1 MKKLRFILMAALAF
15 ALIGCSNPSNT
26 SDNKSDDK
34 NDTPAKTTF
43 VQGWYKYTVSVQGTT
58 QNYYLCYD
66 ANKTLTRAGSDSV
79 EFTGVVF
86 DNYKNN
92 DGFSFDTLSK
102 ASNES
107 SFKKISDSELP
118 SWATQSNTSNN
129 EETYL
134 TELGSFLQSFSSGTN
149 NQGDTVTL
157 SNISST
163 ILKDNSNEP
172 YITCNIFA
180 TCNHQNAQNLF
191 YTTNTSVSIS
201 NVRLFFDYK
210 SETHINFI
218 VDFTNTKNK
227 SEVKNIYPLV
237 YLEYDDTNTSD
248 LILGKYQ
255 IENYGTGYHYTK

>member
-1 MKKLRFILMAALAF
+1 MKKLRYILMAALAF

-118 SWATQSNTSNN
+118 SWATQNNTSNN

-134 TELGSFLQSFSSGTN
+134 TELGNFLQSFSSGTN
-149 NQGDTVTL
+149 NQGDTVTFT
-157 SNISST
+157 NIST
-163 ILKDNSNEP
+163 NVLKDTNNEP
-172 YITCNIFA
+172 YLTCSISA
-180 TCNHQNAQNLF
+180 TCNYQNAQNLF
-191 YTTNTSVSIS
+191 YTTNSSIIYT
-201 NVRLFFDYK
+201 NARVFFDYK
-210 SETHINFI
+210 SDTNLRFI
-218 VDFTNTKNK
+218 LDISNTKNK
-227 SEVKNIYPLV
+227 SEVTNVYPIIYLK
-237 YLEYDDTNTSD
+237 YDNTNNTD
-248 LILGKYQ
+248 LTFGKYQ
-255 IENYGTGYHYTK
+255 TENSGIGYHYTK